1 MGLESGDG
9 TRGTTDG
16 WRCSA
21 RVRRNNG
28 VMTETE
34 KFSLVRR
41 YADAA
46 ECGKDGGKEVKGFI

>member
-9 TRGTTDG
+9 TRGRTDG

-34 KFSLVRR
+34 KVPFVWR

-46 ECGKDGGKEVKGFI
+46 ECWKDGGKEVKGFI